1 MKTAVDIVV
10 ITLTSPL
17 HVGIYEN
24 NQLIKTY
31 ETMDQ
36 TSEVLPL
43 LFEAILKEYRPVRLF
58 FARGPGSFMAIKITY
73 IFLKTLSITLNIP
86 LLACDGFVFNEG
98 RAIRAMRNLYFIK
111 ETEAITTVQLE
122 SPVEQHF
129 TLPKVLDET
138 LFTNEIEPL
147 YMLPAV

>member
-1 MKTAVDIVV
+1 
-10 ITLTSPL
+10 
-17 HVGIYEN
+17 
-24 NQLIKTY
+24 
-31 ETMDQ
+31 MDQ

-43 LFEAILKEYRPVRLF
+43 LFETILKEYHLVRLF

-86 LLACDGFVFNEG
+86 LLACDGFAFNER

-111 ETEAITTVQLE
+111 EAEAITTVRLE